1 MRHARTAYTVAYR
14 VRPQPYTPQPCT
26 AHRVVHHRL
35 EERRRVEFDFDRI
48 AVLGLPAFEL
58 PKGGAEELGAATGL
72 GAKSNVKRAEDGK
85 KVLAYLPRRRFLWP
99 HLLRSYSL
107 HTAAGLLT
115 PLTHARTGLLQLGL
129 LRHLLTYVQAF
140 FN

>member
-1 MRHARTAYTVAYR
+1 MHLHTVLTTYRGIPRTQTVPR
-14 VRPQPYTPQPCT
+14 T
-26 AHRVVHHRL
+26 VVHHRL